1 VSHEAVIHDLYA
13 SGYRRLVL
21 QLYPLTGDLG
31 EAQEVVQ
38 EAFVRLLARPRRV
51 ATLDNPE
58 AWLRTVAVNLTRS
71 RWRRRAVLQRLLP
84 RIGAEPAE
92 VPGATPDHVALMAA
106 LRTLP
111 AGQREA
117 IALHHL
123 ADLPVTEV
131 AEILQVSEGTVKSR
145 LYRGRAALAGLLDES
160 TENGPTGNEPTPE
173 PAYQPLE
180 RSTRHA

>member
-1 VSHEAVIHDLYA
+1 VSQEAVIHDLYA
-13 SGYRRLVL
+13 GSYRRLVL

-31 EAQEVVQ
+31 EAQDVVQ
-38 EAFVRLLARPRRV
+38 EAFVRLIASPRRA

-58 AWLRTVAVNLTRS
+58 AWLRTVAVNLVRS
-71 RWRRRAVLQRLLP
+71 RWRRGKVLQRLLH
-84 RIGAEPAE
+84 RIETGPAE

-106 LRTLP
+106 LWTLP

-123 ADLPVTEV
+123 ADLPVAEV

-145 LYRGRAALAGLLDES
+145 LSRGRAALAGLLDES
-160 TENGPTGNEPTPE
+160 TAEPDT
-173 PAYQPLE
+173 QTLE
-180 RSTRHA
+180 GSTNHA

>member
-1 VSHEAVIHDLYA
+1 VTNEGVIHDLYA
-13 SGYRRLVL
+13 GSYRRLVL

-31 EAQEVVQ
+31 EAQDVVQ
-38 EAFVRLLARPRRV
+38 EAFVRLLANPRRT

-58 AWLRTVAVNLTRS
+58 AWLRTVAVNLARS
-71 RWRRRAVLQRLLP
+71 RWRRRKVLQRLLR
-84 RIGAEPAE
+84 RIEAEPAE

-123 ADLPVTEV
+123 ADLPVAEV
-131 AEILQVSEGTVKSR
+131 AAILQVSEGTVKSR
-145 LYRGRAALAGLLDES
+145 LSRGRAALADLLGES
-160 TENGPTGNEPTPE
+160 ATEPDP
-173 PAYQPLE
+173 QPLE
-180 RSTRHA
+180 RSTHHA